1 MKPMVERTELYKNMI
16 LHMMDTFNIL
26 SNENTHNEFDDP
38 IKYSSIFQKMVLNS
52 TSCLDRDEYRVQPIY
67 FVFQKYI
74 AALTMSHKY
83 PSSDKYTNIIQFYTD
98 LRYSNKE
105 HVWDRVSYG
114 VDISILKDSII
125 IIPYL
130 DLLYM
135 NLKSRIALPATKIYT
150 KENNTY
156 TFYKVYDTIHTSI
169 KKFMIEEHSDIFDTI
184 KEVDESSDYIID
196 IIEEMVI
203 LTTLVYMKHI
213 VPENKYEEFMEL
225 EGKNTEI
232 CSTNVDTTKAIYEIN
247 KSLFEIG
254 LRDPKLLDDTIYK
267 IRYLI
272 DKVGK

>member
-26 SNENTHNEFDDP
+26 SNENANNEFDDP
-38 IKYSSIFQKMVLNS
+38 IKYSSTFQKMVLNS

-114 VDISILKDSII
+114 VDISIMKDSII

-196 IIEEMVI
+196 IIEEMAI

-254 LRDPKLLDDTIYK
+254 SRDPKLLDDTIYK

>member
-1 MKPMVERTELYKNMI
+1 MKSMVERTELYKNMV

-26 SNENTHNEFDDP
+26 SNENANNEFDDP
-38 IKYSSIFQKMVLNS
+38 IKYSSTFQKMVLNS

-114 VDISILKDSII
+114 VDISIMKDSII

-196 IIEEMVI
+196 IIEEMAI

-213 VPENKYEEFMEL
+213 ISENKYEEFMEL

>member
-26 SNENTHNEFDDP
+26 SNENANNEFDDP

-114 VDISILKDSII
+114 VDISIMKDSII

-135 NLKSRIALPATKIYT
+135 NLKSRLAFPVTKIYT

-156 TFYKVYDTIHTSI
+156 TFYKVYDTIYTSI
-169 KKFMIEEHSDIFDTI
+169 NKFMVEEHSDILDTI
-184 KEVDESSDYIID
+184 KKIDESSDKIL
-196 IIEEMVI
+196 EEMAI

-213 VPENKYEEFMEL
+213 VSKNEYEEFMEL

-254 LRDPKLLDDTIYK
+254 SRDPKLLDDTIYK

>member
-26 SNENTHNEFDDP
+26 SNENANNEFDDP
-38 IKYSSIFQKMVLNS
+38 IKYSSTFQKMVLNS

-83 PSSDKYTNIIQFYTD
+83 PSSDKYTNIIQFYSD

-196 IIEEMVI
+196 IIEEMAI

-232 CSTNVDTTKAIYEIN
+232 CSTSVDTTKAIYEIN

-272 DKVGK
+272 DKAGK

>member
-1 MKPMVERTELYKNMI
+1 MKPMVERTELYKNMV

-26 SNENTHNEFDDP
+26 SNENANNEFDDP
-38 IKYSSIFQKMVLNS
+38 IKYSSTFQKMVLNS
-52 TSCLDRDEYRVQPIY
+52 TSCLDKDEYRVQPTY
-67 FVFQKYI
+67 FVFKEYI

-83 PSSDKYTNIIQFYTD
+83 PSSDKDISIIQFYAD
-98 LRYSNKE
+98 LRYSDKE

-114 VDISILKDSII
+114 VDISVSKDSII

-130 DLLYM
+130 DLLYI
-135 NLKSRIALPATKIYT
+135 NLKSRLALVTSKIY
-150 KENNTY
+150 KNTSY
-156 TFYKVYDTIHTSI
+156 TFYKVYDTIYTSI
-169 KKFMIEEHSDIFDTI
+169 KKFMIEEHSDILDTI
-184 KEVDESSDYIID
+184 KKIDESSDKVL
-196 IIEEMVI
+196 EEMAI

-225 EGKNTEI
+225 EGKNIEI
-232 CSTNVDTTKAIYEIN
+232 CSTSVDTTKAIYEIN

-254 LRDPKLLDDTIYK
+254 SRDPRLLDDTIYK

>member
-1 MKPMVERTELYKNMI
+1 MKSMVERTELYKNMI

-38 IKYSSIFQKMVLNS
+38 IKYSSTFQKMVLNS
-52 TSCLDRDEYRVQPIY
+52 TSCLNRDEYRVQPIY

-150 KENNTY
+150 KENNAY

-196 IIEEMVI
+196 IIEEMAI
-203 LTTLVYMKHI
+203 LTILVYMKHI

>member
-26 SNENTHNEFDDP
+26 SNENANNEFDDP

-114 VDISILKDSII
+114 VDISIMKDSII

-184 KEVDESSDYIID
+184 KEVDKSSDYIID

-232 CSTNVDTTKAIYEIN
+232 CSTSVDTTKAIYEIN

-254 LRDPKLLDDTIYK
+254 SRDPRLLDDTIYK

>member
-1 MKPMVERTELYKNMI
+1 MVERTELYKNMI

-26 SNENTHNEFDDP
+26 SNENANNEFDDP
-38 IKYSSIFQKMVLNS
+38 IKYSSTFQKMVLNS
-52 TSCLDRDEYRVQPIY
+52 TSCLDKDEYRVQPIY

-114 VDISILKDSII
+114 VDISIMKDSII

-135 NLKSRIALPATKIYT
+135 NLKSRLAFPVTKIYT

-213 VPENKYEEFMEL
+213 VQENKYEEFMEL

-232 CSTNVDTTKAIYEIN
+232 CSTSVDTTKAIYEIN

-254 LRDPKLLDDTIYK
+254 SRDPKLLDDTIYK
-267 IRYLI
+267 IKYLI

>member
-1 MKPMVERTELYKNMI
+1 MVERTELYKNMI

-26 SNENTHNEFDDP
+26 SNENANNEFDDP
-38 IKYSSIFQKMVLNS
+38 IKYSSTFQKMVLNS

-114 VDISILKDSII
+114 VDISIMKDSII

-196 IIEEMVI
+196 IIEEMAI

-213 VPENKYEEFMEL
+213 VPKNKYEEFMEL

-254 LRDPKLLDDTIYK
+254 SRDPKLLDDTIYK
-267 IRYLI
+267 IKYLI

>member
-26 SNENTHNEFDDP
+26 SNENANNEFDDP
-38 IKYSSIFQKMVLNS
+38 IKYSSTFQKMVLNS

-114 VDISILKDSII
+114 VDISIMKDSII

-135 NLKSRIALPATKIYT
+135 NLKSRIELPATKIYT

-156 TFYKVYDTIHTSI
+156 TFYKVYDTIYTSI
-169 KKFMIEEHSDIFDTI
+169 NKLMVEEHSDIFDTI

-267 IRYLI
+267 IKYLI

>member
-38 IKYSSIFQKMVLNS
+38 IKYSSTFQKMVLNS

-135 NLKSRIALPATKIYT
+135 NLKSRIAFPATKIYT

-196 IIEEMVI
+196 IIEEMAI

-232 CSTNVDTTKAIYEIN
+232 CSTSVDTTKAIYEIN

>member
-26 SNENTHNEFDDP
+26 SNENANNEFDDP
-38 IKYSSIFQKMVLNS
+38 IKYSSTFQKMVLNS

-150 KENNTY
+150 KENNAY

-196 IIEEMVI
+196 IIEEMAI

-213 VPENKYEEFMEL
+213 IPENKYEEFMEL

-232 CSTNVDTTKAIYEIN
+232 CSTSVDTTKAIYEIN

>member
-38 IKYSSIFQKMVLNS
+38 IKYSSTFQKMVLNS
-52 TSCLDRDEYRVQPIY
+52 TSCLDRDEYRVQPSY
-67 FVFQKYI
+67 SVFQKYI
-74 AALTMSHKY
+74 AALAMSHKY

-114 VDISILKDSII
+114 VDISIMKDSII

-135 NLKSRIALPATKIYT
+135 NLKSRLAFPVTKIYT

-184 KEVDESSDYIID
+184 KEVDESSDYII
-196 IIEEMVI
+196 EEMVI

-232 CSTNVDTTKAIYEIN
+232 CSTSVDTTKAIYEIN

-254 LRDPKLLDDTIYK
+254 SRDPKLLDDTIYK

>member
-16 LHMMDTFNIL
+16 LHMMDTINYL
-26 SNENTHNEFDDP
+26 SNKDIEFDDP
-38 IKYSSIFQKMVLNS
+38 VKYSSTFQNMIINN
-52 TSCLDRDEYRVQPIY
+52 TSCLDKDEYREQPLY
-67 FVFQKYI
+67 FVFKKYI
-74 AALTMSHKY
+74 AALILSHKY
-83 PSSDKYTNIIQFYTD
+83 PSSDKDTSIIQFYAD
-98 LRYSNKE
+98 LRYSDKE

-114 VDISILKDSII
+114 VDISVLKDSII

-130 DLLYM
+130 DLLYI
-135 NLKSRIALPATKIYT
+135 NLKSRLALATSKIYT
-150 KENNTY
+150 KENNAY
-156 TFYKVYDTIHTSI
+156 TFYNVYDTIYTSI
-169 KKFMIEEHSDIFDTI
+169 KKFMVEEHSDILDTI
-184 KEVDESSDYIID
+184 KKIDESSNY
-196 IIEEMVI
+196 IIEEMAI

-213 VPENKYEEFMEL
+213 VPKNKYEEFMEL

-254 LRDPKLLDDTIYK
+254 SRDPKLLDDTIYK

>member
-26 SNENTHNEFDDP
+26 SNENANNEFDDP
-38 IKYSSIFQKMVLNS
+38 IKYSSTFQKMVLNS

-105 HVWDRVSYG
+105 HVWNRVSYG

-135 NLKSRIALPATKIYT
+135 NLKSRLAFPVTKIYT
-150 KENNTY
+150 KENNAY

-196 IIEEMVI
+196 IIEEMAI

-213 VPENKYEEFMEL
+213 IPKNKYEEFMEL
-225 EGKNTEI
+225 EGENTNLCNTSI
-232 CSTNVDTTKAIYEIN
+232 DTTKSIYEIN

-254 LRDPKLLDDTIYK
+254 SRDPKLLDDTIYK

>member
-26 SNENTHNEFDDP
+26 SNENANNEFDDP
-38 IKYSSIFQKMVLNS
+38 IKYSSTFQKMVLNS

-114 VDISILKDSII
+114 VDISIMKDSII

-196 IIEEMVI
+196 IIEEMAI
-203 LTTLVYMKHI
+203 LTILVYMKHI

-232 CSTNVDTTKAIYEIN
+232 CSTSVDTTKAIYEIN

-272 DKVGK
+272 DKAGK

>member
-26 SNENTHNEFDDP
+26 SNENANNEFDDP

-52 TSCLDRDEYRVQPIY
+52 TSCLDKDEYRVQPIY

-83 PSSDKYTNIIQFYTD
+83 PSSDKYTNIIQFYSD
-98 LRYSNKE
+98 PRYSNKE

-114 VDISILKDSII
+114 VDISIMKDSII

-196 IIEEMVI
+196 IIEEMAI
-203 LTTLVYMKHI
+203 LTILVYMKHI

-254 LRDPKLLDDTIYK
+254 SRDPKLLDDTIYK

>member
-26 SNENTHNEFDDP
+26 SNENANNEFDDP

-52 TSCLDRDEYRVQPIY
+52 TSCLDRDEYRVQPSY
-67 FVFQKYI
+67 SVFQKYI
-74 AALTMSHKY
+74 AALAMSHKY
-83 PSSDKYTNIIQFYTD
+83 PSNDKDTSIIQFYAD
-98 LRYSNKE
+98 LRYSDKE

-114 VDISILKDSII
+114 VDISIMKDSII

-135 NLKSRIALPATKIYT
+135 NLKSRLALPATKIYT
-150 KENNTY
+150 KENNAY

-196 IIEEMVI
+196 IIEEMAI

-254 LRDPKLLDDTIYK
+254 SRDPKLLDDTISK
-267 IRYLI
+267 IRDLI
-272 DKVGK
+272 DKADK

>member
-26 SNENTHNEFDDP
+26 SNENANNEFDDP
-38 IKYSSIFQKMVLNS
+38 IKYSSTFQKMVLNS

-114 VDISILKDSII
+114 VDISIMKDSII

-196 IIEEMVI
+196 IIEEMAI

-213 VPENKYEEFMEL
+213 VPKNKYEEFMEL

-254 LRDPKLLDDTIYK
+254 SRDPKLLDDTIYK
-267 IRYLI
+267 IKYLI

>member
-1 MKPMVERTELYKNMI
+1 MVERTELYKNMI

-26 SNENTHNEFDDP
+26 SNENANNEFDDP

-83 PSSDKYTNIIQFYTD
+83 PSSDKYTNIIQFYSD

-135 NLKSRIALPATKIYT
+135 NLKSRLAFPVTKIYT
-150 KENNTY
+150 KENNAY
-156 TFYKVYDTIHTSI
+156 TFYKVYDTIYTSI
-169 KKFMIEEHSDIFDTI
+169 NKFMVEEHSDIFDTI

-196 IIEEMVI
+196 IIEEMAI

-232 CSTNVDTTKAIYEIN
+232 CSTSVDTTKAIYEIN